1 MWRIWLLVI
10 MAICTAFGLMRKLA
24 RMWDTK
30 PATESLSIDQKII
43 PHLFRIRLSL
53 LDDER

>member
-1 MWRIWLLVI
+1 
-10 MAICTAFGLMRKLA
+10 
-24 RMWDTK
+24 MWDTK